1 MDISNVLYREPRAI
15 PVILLLDKSGSMAEN
30 GKIEILNSA
39 VRTMLESFKKK
50 ADSIVAIKVAI
61 IAFGGNE
68 ATVLTYDK
76 HTESVQIQYADEALD
91 NFTDLQ
97 AYGMTPM
104 GHALTI
110 AKSLIEDKDKI
121 PSRCYRPY
129 VVLVSDGMPND
140 SWEQPLQAF
149 IKEGRSAKCY
159 RMSMGIGVDKGTE
172 EYSVLIK
179 FASNIEAVFEASD
192 AIGISKFFRFV
203 TMSTT
208 SRASSPNPND
218 IPELNSI
225 KSLVYDDRSQLQDDI
240 EDEKEDFS
248 KFFG

>member
-1 MDISNVLYREPRAI
+1 MDISNVLYHEPRAI
-15 PVILLLDKSGSMAEN
+15 PVVLMLDKSGSMAEN
-30 GKIEILNSA
+30 GKIDVLNSA
-39 VRTMLESFKKK
+39 VRTMLESFRKN
-50 ADSIVAIKVAI
+50 DNSIVAIKVAI

-68 ATVLTYDK
+68 ATILTHDK
-76 HTESVQIQYADEALD
+76 NHESVQIQYADEVFD
-91 NFTDLQ
+91 NYTELE

-140 SWEQPLQAF
+140 NWEQPLEAF
-149 IKEGRSAKCY
+149 ITEGRSAKCY

-172 EYSVLIK
+172 EYSVLKK
-179 FASNIEAVFEASD
+179 FASSPEAVFAASD
-192 AIGISKFFRFV
+192 ASGISKFFRFV

-208 SRASSPNPND
+208 TRASSSNPNN

-225 KSLVYDDRSQLQDDI
+225 KSLVYGDRTKPQDDV